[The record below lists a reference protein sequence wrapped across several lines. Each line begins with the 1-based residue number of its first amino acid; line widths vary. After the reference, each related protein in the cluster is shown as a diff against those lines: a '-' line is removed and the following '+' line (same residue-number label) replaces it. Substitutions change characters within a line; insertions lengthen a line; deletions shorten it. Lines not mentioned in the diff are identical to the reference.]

1 MSLAKAFD
9 KKASYGQVF
18 GAPGVAY
25 DQNGQFY
32 NYDFLPVDLAGNLL
46 KAAPAPTPAAPVK
59 AAAPV
64 VPSVTDDPDAD
75 TPEDEKPIDLVAWA
89 NGSLPGLRFFNVK
102 SAVKAAYGKTPNTA
116 DEARAIVLGQ

>member
-1 MSLAKAFD
+1 MSLAKPFD

-46 KAAPAPTPAAPVK
+46 KTAPAPAPAPVK
-59 AAAPV
+59 AAVPV
-64 VPSVTDDPDAD
+64 VPPVIDDDD
-75 TPEDEKPIDLVAWA
+75 TPEDEKPLDLTAWA
-89 NGSLPGLRFFNVK
+89 NGSLPGTRFFSVK
-102 SAVKAAYGKTPNTA
+102 AAVKAAFGKEPKTA